1 MEFTKSAP
9 VEPTYTITFT
19 HSQLQK
25 LVNEIN
31 TLDDDRHSDGLQ
43 GYSAIQELW
52 EAINHAGIYVNG

>member
-31 TLDDDRHSDGLQ
+31 ALDTARPAGLQ
-43 GYSAIQELW
+43 GHLIIKELW
-52 EAINHAGIYVNG
+52 EAINDVDIYVNG